1 MIRQQ
6 RCKEHTS
13 GYRAGCEACRAY
25 GRWYTSTR
33 QKLLQQGKWESAV
46 STSAVLAHIR
56 HLTANGLD
64 YKQISDRAGID
75 RASLDAIVKGRT
87 HTTLAVTGLAI
98 LGVSLP
104 PMRSRRGFVDATGT
118 RRRLQAL
125 AFAGWTAARVGQRL
139 GVIQRNISR
148 VRHGDIRRVRA
159 TFAAAVGQLY
169 DAEAART
176 ALVPRAERELPAS
189 KAWLPARMWTAET
202 IDDPQADPLA
212 PLAQPIGVRRRLQ
225 ALAYI
230 GQGPAQ
236 VGAWINESSAV
247 VHEWTIGGP
256 VPSYAAY
263 LVDAVYQRWQATPG
277 QDQQARRLAAEQH
290 WASALAWDGR
300 DIDAVDA
307 RPQRSAKAPD
317 PDEVEVG
324 NVLGALAGDVPKT
337 DLTRAERIY
346 VVNQLHK
353 RGVSDQ
359 RISSLLRW
367 SSNEERGQAAVARFR
382 TSHQIGR
389 QIDQQGEV
397 GGRPAFSQSP
407 GINQKFGGRAKAGGT
422 RLGYAYMT
430 GRKDEDLQQLEEL
443 GRAGCQEIILEAQH
457 EPGDRPKLHAA
468 LNNLASGDT
477 LVIYKPDRIAR
488 SMRELL
494 SLLNNHLYRREVNM
508 LILAGDF
515 AGLHQPEGST
525 IGDKLLFQVAAMAA
539 EMDREGFAG
548 LDPHKRATERN
559 SPRPGGRPAV
569 MSDELIA
576 AARVRQVRGESVTNI
591 ARQLGVGRSTLYRA
605 LRLSER

>member
-1 MIRQQ
+1 MIRQS

-46 STSAVLAHIR
+46 STAAVLTHIR
-56 HLTANGLD
+56 YLTNNGLD
-64 YKQISDRAGID
+64 YKQIADRAGID

-87 HTTLAVTGLAI
+87 HTTLAVTGQAI
-98 LGVSLP
+98 LGVTLP
-104 PMRSRRGFVDATGT
+104 PMRSRRGFIEATGT

-125 AFAGWTAARVGQRL
+125 ALAGWTAARVGQRL

-159 TFAAAVGQLY
+159 TFAASVAQLY
-169 DAEAART
+169 DAEAGRPDLITRADRE
-176 ALVPRAERELPAS
+176 VPS
-189 KAWLPARMWTAET
+189 GKAWLPARMWTPQT
-202 IDDPQADPLA
+202 IDDPHANPLA
-212 PLAQPIGVRRRLQ
+212 PMAQPVGVRRRLQ

-247 VHEWTIGGP
+247 VQEWTLGGV
-256 VPSYAAY
+256 VPHYAAH
-263 LVDAVYQRWQATPG
+263 LVDAVYRRWQATPG
-277 QDQQARRLAAEQH
+277 PDAQARQLAAARH

-307 RPQRSAKAPD
+307 RPQRSAKPPD
-317 PDEVEVG
+317 PSEVEMA

-346 VVNQLHK
+346 VVNQLHQ

-359 RISSLLRW
+359 RIGSLLRW
-367 SSNEERGQAAVARFR
+367 SSDEERGQAAVARFR

-389 QIDQQGEV
+389 QGDLNQMTLNSLPQVNTNGDKKTRV
-397 GGRPAFSQSP
+397 GGM
-407 GINQKFGGRAKAGGT
+407 

-430 GRKDEDLQQLEEL
+430 GRAMEDLPQLEAL
-443 GRAGCQEIILEAQH
+443 GQARCEEVIVEGPNER
-457 EPGDRPKLHAA
+457 PDRPKLQAA
-468 LNNLASGDT
+468 LNQLGRGDT

-508 LILAGDF
+508 VVLAGDF
-515 AGLHQPEGST
+515 AGLHRPDGPT

-539 EMDREGFAG
+539 EMDKGGAAEGGQRSGVEA
-548 LDPHKRATERN
+548 RV

-569 MSDELIA
+569 MSEELIA
-576 AARVRQVRGESVTNI
+576 AARVRHVRGESVTDI

-605 LRLSER
+605 LRLTER